1 MADGG
6 DKRDKHEGDDPGVL
20 SSLPATRPSR
30 LSRRATAAAADA
42 PSATKA
48 ETAAAKA
55 KPAGRSK
62 PAKKVAT
69 AKPKAATGTAAKDAA
84 RTAGSKAKAPAK
96 AKPAPA
102 PPAPVPLAA
111 EKPRPVRAA
120 SPELAEPIEKAAEQ
134 RPGSNRSGNPVEQV
148 VRTATGVVKGI
159 LARLPRP

>member
-1 MADGG
+1 MADDG
-6 DKRDKHEGDDPGVL
+6 DKRDKTGADDAGVL